1 MKKFLLTILASLM
14 IPVFAD
20 TIPYYMNNIPV
31 SAIGV
36 YQTGK
41 NLTIYSAP
49 DSSSNVI
56 KQFDFTY
63 NPETMP
69 DGVFS
74 VLLNEKNLGLMY
86 VTDIG
91 DDNWVEILYDKRTG
105 AKGWVTT
112 EDKFQFL
119 PWLSFYNMYGRKYG
133 LKLLKDAPDEISI
146 LHAKAEDYSQNV
158 GKLVYVKQIKLIG
171 VRGNWALVS
180 ALDIDKVPKTGYIKW
195 RNSDGQIYAFPNIK

>member
-195 RNSDGQIYAFPNIK
+195 RNSDGPIYAFPNIK